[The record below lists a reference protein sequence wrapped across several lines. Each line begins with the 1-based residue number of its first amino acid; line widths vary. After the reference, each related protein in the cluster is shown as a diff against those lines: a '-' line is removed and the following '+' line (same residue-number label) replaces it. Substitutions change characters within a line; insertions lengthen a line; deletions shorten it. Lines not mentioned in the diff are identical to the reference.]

1 MFKIVNFLT
10 SFFFYCLWICISLVY
25 LVFYMFG
32 YFGRGLSHDIL
43 AVFIMT
49 ILVAIPTL
57 IWKSQTRVK
66 KFK

>member
-1 MFKIVNFLT
+1 
-10 SFFFYCLWICISLVY
+10 
-25 LVFYMFG
+25 MFG

-57 IWKSQTRVK
+57 IWKSQTKVK
-66 KFK
+66 NFK